1 MMKKKKKK
9 HEETKMWMNKKT
21 QLSKQKIRLL
31 FFFQL
36 LLTPVKETYGGQSK
50 NLCPLF
56 FIKFYFFIKWI
67 A

>member
-1 MMKKKKKK
+1 
-9 HEETKMWMNKKT
+9 MWMNKKT